1 MLCSPLP
8 YSIQVLIKKT
18 YQRAKHRGILRCMFL
33 KNHSGSELGTN
44 FGEADDEQ
52 AETHHYFAI
61 ILTVTIIIIY
71 MFYYFIKFSF
81 KHPSTHFF

>member
-1 MLCSPLP
+1 
-8 YSIQVLIKKT
+8 
-18 YQRAKHRGILRCMFL
+18 MFL

-44 FGEADDEQ
+44 SGEADDEQ

-61 ILTVTIIIIY
+61 ILTATIIIIY